1 MSLCLL
7 IHADSTVLWLEIVW
21 SVFTGSIYIYIC
33 VCVCVCMYV
42 YMYVCCMCIY
52 IYMGIVCF
60 TAPTQCVQV
69 ISMRTFERC
78 CARVRDVAHVSQ
90 HLCTCHRSCARLTS
104 PLITFVFHCI
114 HTERIIISKSI
125 GATKR
130 VLPIYIYKHIKTY
143 KNTDKWWYMHVTY
156 ITVYSFIFNHIL
168 PKSAFRFVSR
178 GSCGEMHQKCQKI
191 KESWKCPK

>member
-21 SVFTGSIYIYIC
+21 SVFTGSIYIYVCACVYACMYIC
-33 VCVCVCMYV
+33 MYAVCV
-42 YMYVCCMCIY
+42 Y
-52 IYMGIVCF
+52 IYGYSVFHRPHPMCSSTLYAHVWEMLC
-60 TAPTQCVQV
+60 TSQ
-69 ISMRTFERC
+69 RC
-78 CARVRDVAHVSQ
+78 CARFPALVHVSQ
-90 HLCTCHRSCARLTS
+90 KLCTSHKPPNNVRVPLYTHWAHYHQQKHWGDQTRS
-104 PLITFVFHCI
+104 PD
-114 HTERIIISKSI
+114 
-125 GATKR
+125 
-130 VLPIYIYKHIKTY
+130 IYIYKHIKTY